1 MLKRQNAHYEER
13 SKERDSSKR
22 HDSRAVSPFDDMDK
36 VLPTSPPV
44 SADTLSSYVPNEFQL
59 NAANAILPLLLHCR
73 WRRAT
78 RRKSMKPE
86 KRRATDTPQAHLSTH
101 TTPSGGIRRKR
112 VKSKCDA
119 CIPPHWR
126 VSTSYTRKVIRHQGR
141 DIRKPY
147 INSKAQRRRA
157 RYCHKMRTSMQIS
170 KCTQHETLNASVNS
184 TEHVHDTR
192 HSLRHQRPPYP
203 RGKRSGQPAG
213 PGLPLGDSTGDD
225 D

>member
-1 MLKRQNAHYEER
+1 ML
-13 SKERDSSKR
+13 
-22 HDSRAVSPFDDMDK
+22 
-36 VLPTSPPV
+36 L
-44 SADTLSSYVPNEFQL
+44 L
-59 NAANAILPLLLHCR
+59 LLLHYFYR
-73 WRRAT
+73 PSR
-78 RRKSMKPE
+78 KPE
-86 KRRATDTPQAHLSTH
+86 KRRATGREENILRELSRKPEKRREDTPQAHLCTH

-112 VKSKCDA
+112 IKSKCDA

-126 VSTSYTRKVIRHQGR
+126 VSTSYIRKVIRHKCR

-147 INSKAQRRRA
+147 INSKAQRRRK
-157 RYCHKMRTSMQIS
+157 RYCRKMNTSMQIS
-170 KCTQHETLNASVNS
+170 KCNLHETLNASVNS
-184 TEHVHDTR
+184 TESVHDKR